1 MDRMRATGPEAAPDL
16 RLPRYLQIRD
26 DLMRRI
32 CARAW
37 SDGQPLP
44 AEDRLA
50 GEFEVSVGTV
60 RKALQVLVAEG
71 MLERVHGKGTFV
83 TRAFERISM
92 MRFVRFTEEERR
104 ELPTTRC
111 LNLEVGDGPPEARA
125 RLGLAAREKLL
136 SIHRTRACGKEVIL
150 SEHVWLSHRRFA
162 PLEAYLKKESPPLLY
177 PVYDSLC
184 GVLVSRAM
192 DELSMVP
199 LPARD
204 ARVFGL
210 AAGTPAIRIER
221 LMTDPSEQPIE
232 WRVSYV
238 TQARFHYAI
247 ESR

>member
-1 MDRMRATGPEAAPDL
+1 MTANLMEAAPDL

-26 DLMRRI
+26 ALMRRI

-50 GEFEVSVGTV
+50 REFEVSLGTI

-83 TRAFERISM
+83 SRAFERISM
-92 MRFVRFTEEERR
+92 MRFVRFTEDERR
-104 ELPTTRC
+104 ELPATRC
-111 LNLEVGDGPPEARA
+111 LELAVADGPASTRS
-125 RLGLAAREKLL
+125 RLRLPAREKLL
-136 SIHRTRACGKEVIL
+136 YIHRTRACGDEVVL
-150 SEHVWLSHRRFA
+150 SEHVWLSQKRFA

-177 PVYDSLC
+177 PIYDSLC
-184 GVLVSRAM
+184 GVLVSRAV
-192 DELSMVP
+192 DELTMVA
-199 LPARD
+199 LPAKD
-204 ARVFGL
+204 AKVFRL
-210 AAGTPAIRIER
+210 KSGTPAMRIER

-238 TQARFHYAI
+238 TQHRFHYAV

>member
-1 MDRMRATGPEAAPDL
+1 MRTNPTEAAPDL
-16 RLPRYLQIRD
+16 RLPRYLQVRD
-26 DLMRRI
+26 ELMRRI

-50 GEFEVSVGTV
+50 GEFEVSVGTI

-92 MRFVRFTEEERR
+92 MRFVRFSEAERR
-104 ELPTTRC
+104 ELPATAC
-111 LNLEVGDGPPEARA
+111 LELAVGEGPAQARS
-125 RLGLAAREKLL
+125 RLALPAREKVLYL
-136 SIHRTRACGKEVIL
+136 HRTRSCGGEAIL
-150 SEHVWLSHRRFA
+150 SEHVWLGHKRFA

-177 PVYDSLC
+177 PLYDSLC
-184 GVLVSRAM
+184 GVLVSRAI
-192 DELSMVP
+192 DELTMVP
-199 LPARD
+199 LPAKD
-204 ARVFGL
+204 AKVFGL
-210 AAGTPAIRIER
+210 KAGTPAMQIER

-232 WRVSYV
+232 WRISYV
-238 TQARFHYAI
+238 TQKRFRYAV

>member
-1 MDRMRATGPEAAPDL
+1 MSTTMMQATPDL

-26 DLMRRI
+26 ELMRRI

-50 GEFEVSVGTV
+50 GEFDVSVGTI
-60 RKALQVLVAEG
+60 RKSLQVLVAEG

-92 MRFVRFTEEERR
+92 MRFVHFSEAERR
-104 ELPTTRC
+104 ELPATRC
-111 LNLEVGDGPPEARA
+111 LALAVDEGPAEARGHLKIA
-125 RLGLAAREKLL
+125 GREKLL
-136 SIHRTRACGKEVIL
+136 YIHRTRACGAEVVL
-150 SEHVWLSHRRFA
+150 SEHIWLGHKRFA

-177 PVYDSLC
+177 PVYDALC
-184 GVLVSRAM
+184 GVLVSRAV
-192 DELSMVP
+192 DELTMVP

-204 ARVFGL
+204 AKVFGL
-210 AAGTPAIRIER
+210 KTGTPAMRIER
-221 LMTDPSEQPIE
+221 LMADPAEQPIE

-238 TQARFHYAI
+238 TQKRFRYAV

>member
-1 MDRMRATGPEAAPDL
+1 MRANLPEAAPDQ

-26 DLMRRI
+26 ELMQRI

-37 SDGQPLP
+37 VDGQPLP

-50 GEFEVSVGTV
+50 GEYEVSLGTI

-92 MRFVRFTEEERR
+92 MRFVRFTEEEKR
-104 ELPTTRC
+104 ELPMTRC
-111 LNLEVGDGPPEARA
+111 LELAVGDGSSDARS
-125 RLGLAAREKLL
+125 RLGLPAREKLL
-136 SIHRTRACGKEVIL
+136 YIHRTRACGDEVIL
-150 SEHVWLSHRRFA
+150 SEHVWLSQRRFA
-162 PLEAYLKKESPPLLY
+162 PLELYLKKESPPLLY

-192 DELSMVP
+192 DELTIVP
-199 LPARD
+199 LPAKD
-204 ARVFGL
+204 AKVFGL
-210 AAGTPAIRIER
+210 KPGTPAMRIER
-221 LMTDPSEQPIE
+221 LMMDPSEQPIE

-238 TQARFHYAI
+238 TQNRFRYAV